1 MANWRPRSSE
11 IVDHSE
17 WGADDLPPIIKVFAQ
32 SRGFKNR
39 NDFNNW
45 LNPKL
50 QDMKDPFLLKGM
62 DKAVERLI
70 LAHKKNEVVAL
81 YGDFDLDGTSA
92 LALLDKAFS
101 SFGFKDLIV
110 YQPSRLAEGYGF
122 HVHAV
127 EALKEKGVKL
137 IVTADVGTTALAAA
151 NRCVELEID
160 LIITDHH
167 LPLNDL
173 PKTYSFINPNQEECT
188 SGLGHLCGVGVA
200 FFLVWALRRTLIN
213 EKIISEAQ
221 LDMRELLDC
230 FVIGTLTDMVPLIAE
245 NRVLVKHGLHR
256 LANTSRWGLRLLLD
270 ELNLWG
276 RELSSQDVAIRF
288 APKLNALSRMELGLK
303 PLDIFT
309 AKTMEDAEVLVS
321 KVLKQNEMRV
331 QLQSEAELFAKE
343 KAQSWDKEP
352 FIFVC
357 SNEFH
362 RGVIGLV
369 ATRLCQVFQKPSF
382 VGSISDEGIVVASAR
397 APSGESSVNLVK
409 VLEYASLYL
418 HRFGGHA
425 SAAGFE
431 FQFEQFD
438 NIVQNFKDYFLDSG
452 KEEIKHEITYDMQ
465 VQISDINPTLMKWLD
480 SIGPFGQ
487 SFENPLLFFPE
498 VTISSLRKLKGG
510 HIRLTLKGIDS
521 SVEGLLF
528 SPSDKQKDALECA
541 TVVDILAEPQWN
553 YFQNQKSVQLLIKEI
568 RVPSFQGDYL
578 NAAEEKEV
586 LYEKEQFQEIK

>member
-1 MANWRPRSSE
+1 
-11 IVDHSE
+11 VDHSD
-17 WGADDLPPIIKVFAQ
+17 WGADILPPIIRAFAQ
-32 SRGFKNR
+32 ARGFKNQE
-39 NDFNNW
+39 NFNAW

-50 QDMKDPFLLKGM
+50 QDLKDPYLLKGM
-62 DKAVERLI
+62 EQAVERL
-70 LAHKKNEVVAL
+70 LQAHKNNEIVAL

-92 LALLDKAFS
+92 LALLDRAFS
-101 SFGFKDLIV
+101 IFGFKDFIV

-127 EALKEKGVKL
+127 DSLKEKGVKL

-151 NRCVELEID
+151 NRCAELDID

-167 LPLNDL
+167 LPLQEL
-173 PKTYSFINPNQEECT
+173 PKSYSFINPNQEDCT

-200 FFLVWALRRTLIN
+200 FFLVWAVRRVFIT
-213 EKIISEAQ
+213 EKIIAESQ

-230 FVIGTLTDMVPLIAE
+230 FVIGTLTDMVPLVAE

-309 AKTMEDAEVLVS
+309 AKTMEEAEALVS
-321 KVLKQNEMRV
+321 KVLQQNEMRV
-331 QLQSEAELFAKE
+331 QLQSEAEVLAKE
-343 KAQSWDKEP
+343 EALKWENDS

-357 SNEFH
+357 STEFH

-369 ATRLCQVFQKPSF
+369 ATRLSQIFQKPCF

-397 APSGESSVNLVK
+397 APSGVGSVNLVR
-409 VLEYASLYL
+409 VLEYAALYL
-418 HRFGGHA
+418 HRFGGHT

-431 FQFEQFD
+431 FQIEQFES
-438 NIVQNFKDYFLDSG
+438 IVKNFREYFLDSS
-452 KEEIKHEITYDMQ
+452 KDENEHEVTYD
-465 VQISDINPTLMKWLD
+465 VKVNLAEVDIPLMKWLD

-487 SFENPLLFFPE
+487 AFETPLLFFPE
-498 VTISSLRKLKGG
+498 VNVASVRKLKGG
-510 HIRLTLKGIDS
+510 HIRLSLRSVNSSID
-521 SVEGLLF
+521 GLLF
-528 SPSDKQKDALECA
+528 SPSDRQIDALQSNS
-541 TVVDILAEPQWN
+541 VIDILAEPQWN
-553 YFQNQKSVQLLIKEI
+553 YYQNQKSVQLLIKEI
-568 RVPSFQGDYL
+568 RRPKFQSTQL
-578 NAAEEKEV
+578 NEAEEKEV
-586 LYEKEQFQEIK
+586 PNEEDQPQEAK